1 MMSEWRMHRDGSSAV
16 VESEHIVEAE
26 EAGGTTWKKVEHL
39 SELDW
44 VLASVDEQI
53 TRDKAEDAVVD

>member
-1 MMSEWRMHRDGSSAV
+1 MMSEWRQHRDGSSAV

-26 EAGGTTWKKVEHL
+26 EAGGTTWKKVEDL

-53 TRDKAEDAVVD
+53 T